1 MIRPNITP
9 GRVVGSAAAGMFS
22 AAKSSVRR
30 VDKMTETI
38 SRAPDV
44 TKDQKFGINYVGFFG
59 SKKNTKIL
67 KKSLKSIRDSLVAT
81 FGIAKLLRSEVS
93 KNAKVIGEK
102 VKGKKGLFG
111 IGLGGVIG
119 LIGLLTN
126 PIILSILGI
135 VGGVAA
141 GGFLIKLLYDNR
153 DKIIGFIMD
162 KARGLYDFFQQMVSN
177 IVRGVFADRA
187 KTPELRNVE
196 SLSEERIDKSI
207 KDIMEG
213 KDSEFTNFEGTEGE
227 ARILATKRE
236 IEFLKSEQQ
245 KLDLSTNPRTSKANK
260 PGDLIKFDNYEARIK
275 ELETGE
281 VTTDKL
287 KGFSEFLFGDQ
298 IRGTIERE
306 AVFLPPAVNYSGM
319 SQQEKL
325 KLLEMVYRKFQ
336 QEGNDPNRIIEVYQ
350 RALDQGNLSD
360 DQQAQARDLID
371 YYKKMNKVER
381 DNTKESKVDDKIV
394 PSSTDKNIKNLSS
407 NFEGTSGKESGT
419 GLGGGV
425 NPKVA
430 AAGGGPDLVQNP
442 VPAKTAPEMVVHIN
456 FDPDNQ
462 YRDVN
467 ASLLNI
473 FV

>member
-1 MIRPNITP
+1 MIRPNIAP

-93 KNAKVIGEK
+93 KNTKIIGEK

-126 PIILSILGI
+126 PIVLSILGI

-196 SLSEERIDKSI
+196 SLSEERIDRSI
-207 KDIMEG
+207 KDIME
-213 KDSEFTNFEGTEGE
+213 DPEFEGTEGE
-227 ARILATKRE
+227 ARILATQSE
-236 IEFLKSEQQ
+236 IDFLKDEQQ
-245 KLDLSTNPRTSKANK
+245 KLDISTNNRGRANK

-298 IRGTIERE
+298 VRGTIQRE

-325 KLLEMVYRKFQ
+325 
-336 QEGNDPNRIIEVYQ
+336 
-350 RALDQGNLSD
+350 NL
-360 DQQAQARDLID
+360 
-371 YYKKMNKVER
+371 
-381 DNTKESKVDDKIV
+381 
-394 PSSTDKNIKNLSS
+394 
-407 NFEGTSGKESGT
+407 
-419 GLGGGV
+419 
-425 NPKVA
+425 
-430 AAGGGPDLVQNP
+430 
-442 VPAKTAPEMVVHIN
+442 
-456 FDPDNQ
+456 
-462 YRDVN
+462 
-467 ASLLNI
+467 
-473 FV
+473 

>member
-1 MIRPNITP
+1 MIRPNIAP

-30 VDKMTETI
+30 VDRMTETI
-38 SRAPDV
+38 SRSPDV

-93 KNAKVIGEK
+93 KNAKIIGEK

-111 IGLGGVIG
+111 IGIGGILG

-126 PIILSILGI
+126 PIVLSVLGI
-135 VGGVAA
+135 AGGVAA
-141 GGFLIKLLYDNR
+141 GGFLVKLLYDNR

-187 KTPELRNVE
+187 KSPELRNVE

-213 KDSEFTNFEGTEGE
+213 EDEEFKDFEGTEGE

-245 KLDLSTNPRTSKANK
+245 KLDLSTNQRGRVKK

-275 ELETGE
+275 ELETGK

-325 KLLEMVYRKFQ
+325 NLLEMVYRKFQ

-371 YYKKMNKVER
+371 YYKKMNRVEK

-394 PSSTDKNIKNLSS
+394 PSSTNKNKIKNLSS
-407 NFEGTSGKESGT
+407 SSTGGSGGDSGT

-425 NPKVA
+425 SPKV
-430 AAGGGPDLVQNP
+430 GGGGGSDLVQNP
-442 VPAKTAPEMVVHIN
+442 VPAKSTPEMIVHAN
-456 FDPDNQ
+456 FDPDNH
-462 YRDVN
+462 YRDSN
-467 ASLLNI
+467 ASLLGI
-473 FV
+473 VA